1 MTNGTVEGMRRC
13 PRIVAALVLTWAML
27 PGAAHAQAVDEL
39 PTEPWLGGLAFPT
52 NMAFADDGRLF
63 FTEKAT
69 GAVRVVSADGDLDPD
84 PVLVLGVSSSGETGL
99 LGIVLHPG
107 FTRGEPWMYLYLS
120 DPADG
125 MNRLVRVAIDDDGG
139 SGAPDA
145 LLTTVPA
152 TNAYHNGGDLLFGP
166 DGMLYVAVGEA
177 HERDRA
183 QDPNDVGGK
192 VLRLSPE
199 GDPAPGNPFGDG
211 NPAYTL
217 GHRNSFGL
225 CVDPATG
232 DLWATENGPDVD
244 DEVNRLDAGA
254 NYGWPEATGDS
265 GGRFADPV
273 VVFPDTVALTGCA
286 WWQGELLVGSWND
299 GSVRRIDTIRG
310 AATEVFGFPAGV
322 TDVLVGPDDALYVA
336 TADAIWRM
344 AAAPPGAPASAS
356 TPTSLGPDPMP
367 TPQEDGSQRT
377 GWIAIIAAVIIAG
390 GLVARLVAGRS
401 LRSAGDET
409 DADG

>member
-1 MTNGTVEGMRRC
+1 MTTGTVEGMGRC
-13 PRIVAALVLTWAML
+13 PRIVVALVFVLAV
-27 PGAAHAQAVDEL
+27 PSAARAQAVDDL
-39 PTEPWLGGLAFPT
+39 PAEPWLEGLAFPT

-69 GAVRVVSADGDLDPD
+69 GAVRVVSADGDLDSD
-84 PVLVLGVSSSGETGL
+84 PVLVLGVASTGETGL
-99 LGIVLHPG
+99 LGIAIDPK
-107 FTRGEPWMYLYLS
+107 FTRGEPWIYLYLS
-120 DPADG
+120 DPSDG
-125 MNRLVRVAIDDDGG
+125 MNRLLRVAIGDDGRA
-139 SGAPDA
+139 GAPEP

-177 HERDRA
+177 HEPDRA

-199 GDPAPGNPFGDG
+199 GGPAPGNPLGDG
-211 NPAYTL
+211 NPAFTL

-225 CVDPATG
+225 CADPATG

-254 NYGWPEATGDS
+254 NYGWPEVTGDS

-286 WWQGELLVGSWND
+286 WWQGALLVGSWND
-299 GSVRRIDTIRG
+299 GRIRRIDTTRG
-310 AATEVFGFPAGV
+310 TATELFGFPTGV

-336 TADAIWRM
+336 TADAIWRIG
-344 AAAPPGAPASAS
+344 AAPPVNPTPAPTPASV
-356 TPTSLGPDPMP
+356 GPDPMP
-367 TPQEDGSQRT
+367 SPRDDGSERT
-377 GWIAIIAAVIIAG
+377 GWIALVAAVILAG
-390 GLVARLVAGRS
+390 GLVARFAAGRT
-401 LRSAGDET
+401 LRSARDET